1 MKYTC
6 PQCGKS
12 IDISTDA
19 LIASEYFIV
28 CPQCLTKLQ
37 IVGDYAYVPLEDG
50 SLDLQPDDE
59 PKPVETVEVLPPPIV
74 REQPLPQTQPQPVGF
89 DPLFGDAVRFLGQC
103 TAITPMMLRD
113 RFNITLERAQ
123 ALLMQLEQ
131 AGIVGPYNGG
141 GPRQILI
148 PHNTGVP
155 NPYIMPTT
163 DTEPVTGTPITNE
176 NSNNKTYTFTCS
188 SCLTLF
194 LVATIVLIFI
204 RACSG

>member
-50 SLDLQPDDE
+50 SLDLQPDE
-59 PKPVETVEVLPPPIV
+59 PKPVETVEVLPPPITA
-74 REQPLPQTQPQPVGF
+74 EQPLPQAQPQPVGF
-89 DPLFGDAVRFLGQC
+89 DPLFGDAVRFLGEC

-148 PHNTGVP
+148 PHNMGVP
-155 NPYIMPTT
+155 NPYI
-163 DTEPVTGTPITNE
+163 VGTPVPNQAGQDQAPTNTPD
-176 NSNNKTYTFTCS
+176 NKTYTFTCS
-188 SCLTLF
+188 SCLSLF
-194 LVATIVLIFI
+194 LVATLVLIFI